1 MAPGLLWVFG
11 DVSFLAGLSPE
22 PLNTPKTSSWGD
34 SSPWRHTQKLCEC
47 TIRVLGWL
55 LYPHRVSP
63 WTAWFIASIISIKM
77 LGFFLFFHAFQ
88 AFVAL
93 YSSIWSTLLHCLQ
106 KEKYWIQGNI
116 STQKTPSWIVSDA
129 DIILPLCF
137 LCKPIL
143 EEHYKFP
150 PSEET
155 AAWFLGLKP
164 KVFVDVCSF
173 TTAFYIIVPSTH
185 LHHHTFQGRGKQI
198 KIKNASKKQTPWD
211 LIQAGT
217 LQQTACR
224 AAESRACVM

>member
-1 MAPGLLWVFG
+1 
-11 DVSFLAGLSPE
+11 
-22 PLNTPKTSSWGD
+22 
-34 SSPWRHTQKLCEC
+34 
-47 TIRVLGWL
+47 
-55 LYPHRVSP
+55 
-63 WTAWFIASIISIKM
+63 M

-106 KEKYWIQGNI
+106 KEKNWIQGNI

-164 KVFVDVCSF
+164 KVFVDVCSS

-185 LHHHTFQGRGKQI
+185 LHHHTFQGCGKQI